1 MRNRR
6 MRLRKEEYEV
16 EVEKRG
22 IKRLRKEE

>member
-1 MRNRR
+1 MRNRK

-22 IKRLRKEE
+22 IMRPRKEE